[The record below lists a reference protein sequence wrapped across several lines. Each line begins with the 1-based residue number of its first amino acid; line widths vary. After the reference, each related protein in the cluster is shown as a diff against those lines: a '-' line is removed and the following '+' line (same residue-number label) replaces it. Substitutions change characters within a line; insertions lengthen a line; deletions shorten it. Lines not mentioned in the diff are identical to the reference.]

1 MPEQQILR
9 MEGISKQFPGVKA
22 LDNVTLEVRAG
33 EIHGFLG
40 ENGAGKSTLMK
51 ILSGV
56 YTKDNGHIYLDG
68 QEIEVR
74 SPHQAQMLGI
84 TIIYQELNLMPN
96 LTVAENVYL
105 GREPNTARFVNWRQL
120 HEQTREL
127 TDRLGIH
134 IAPTTTVREL
144 SVAQQQM
151 IEIARALS
159 VKSRVIIMDEPTS
172 ALTADEVDHLFRIM
186 RDLKA
191 NGIGVIF
198 ISHRLDEVFAICD
211 RITVLRDGA
220 NVGTVDIKDATP
232 EMIIRMM
239 VGRSVTEFFAKSEA
253 EVGRVVLEVRHLSRA
268 RPEGGGN
275 ALFDTVN
282 NPRDAIRAGMGFV
295 PEDRKLQALFLA
307 MSVEENASMA
317 SLGNVANLGFINGG
331 ARRNTVSQYVHQ
343 LSVRL
348 ASLDQRV
355 IDLSGG
361 NQQKVVITR
370 WLALKPRI
378 LIMDEPTRGI
388 DVGAKA
394 EVHALIS
401 QLAKDGVA
409 IIMISSELPEVL
421 GMSDRVLIMHEGHKV
436 GELSRDEATPE
447 HVMTLMTGEQAI
459 TSTP

>member
-1 MPEQQILR
+1 MRIWMPEQPILR

-56 YTKDNGHIYLDG
+56 YTK
-68 QEIEVR
+68 
-74 SPHQAQMLGI
+74 A
-84 TIIYQELNLMPN
+84 T
-96 LTVAENVYL
+96 
-105 GREPNTARFVNWRQL
+105 
-120 HEQTREL
+120 
-127 TDRLGIH
+127 
-134 IAPTTTVREL
+134 
-144 SVAQQQM
+144 
-151 IEIARALS
+151 
-159 VKSRVIIMDEPTS
+159 
-172 ALTADEVDHLFRIM
+172 
-186 RDLKA
+186 
-191 NGIGVIF
+191 GIGVIF

-220 NVGTVDIKDATP
+220 NIGTVDAKDATP

-253 EVGRVVLEVRHLSRA
+253 EVGRIVLDVRHLSRA

-275 ALFDTVN
+275 ALYDISFTVRAGEIVGLAGLVGSGRTDLARCIFGVDHRDSGEILVEGQPVTIN

-317 SLGNVANLGFINGG
+317 SLGNVANLGFIKGG
-331 ARRNTVSQYVHQ
+331 ARRSTVSQYVRQ

-401 QLAKDGVA
+401 QLAKEGVA

-447 HVMTLMTGEQAI
+447 HVMTLMT
-459 TSTP
+459 